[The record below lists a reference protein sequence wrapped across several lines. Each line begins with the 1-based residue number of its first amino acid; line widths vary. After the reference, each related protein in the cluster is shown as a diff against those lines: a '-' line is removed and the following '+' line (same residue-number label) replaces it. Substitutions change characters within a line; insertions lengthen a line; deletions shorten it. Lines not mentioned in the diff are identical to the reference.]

1 MSLHRLVCNYYNS
14 VVDSMQ
20 VNIEFTGVTR
30 VLTGQPG
37 CSLALVEG
45 DTLGEIVT
53 TLASRYPQLVGD
65 VIAEGGQKL
74 VATNVFSLN
83 GKKILHED
91 DLQFKPQD
99 GDRLILLSLL
109 AGG

>member
-1 MSLHRLVCNYYNS
+1 
-14 VVDSMQ
+14 MQ
-20 VNIEFTGVTR
+20 VNIEFTGISR

-37 CSLALVEG
+37 CSLTLAEG
-45 DTLGEIVT
+45 DSLSAVVT
-53 TLASRYPQLVGD
+53 RLASRYPQLVGD
-65 VIAEGGQKL
+65 VIAEGGRNL
-74 VATNVFSLN
+74 VATNVFSQN